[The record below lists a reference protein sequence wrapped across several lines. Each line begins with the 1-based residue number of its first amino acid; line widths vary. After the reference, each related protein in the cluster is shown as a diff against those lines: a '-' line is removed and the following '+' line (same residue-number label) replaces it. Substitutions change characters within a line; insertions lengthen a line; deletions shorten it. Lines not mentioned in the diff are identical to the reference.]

1 LSEREASSLKL
12 LSKLFFFKKKL
23 VQSRCHHRMNL
34 TLKRSSAEA
43 GTPHSLEIS
52 RLMME
57 EAEGNVSD
65 QTSNL

>member
-1 LSEREASSLKL
+1 
-12 LSKLFFFKKKL
+12 
-23 VQSRCHHRMNL
+23 MNL